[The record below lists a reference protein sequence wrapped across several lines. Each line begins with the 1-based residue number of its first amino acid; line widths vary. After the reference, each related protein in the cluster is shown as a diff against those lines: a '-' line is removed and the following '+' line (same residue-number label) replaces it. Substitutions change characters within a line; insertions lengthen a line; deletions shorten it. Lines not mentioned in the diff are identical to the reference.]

1 MPAFLGPA
9 GRGRSGGCSAAGGP
23 RWRDSGC
30 TVLRAWASSER
41 WQGRGGCE
49 GAAAHGGRPRAASR
63 PARARP
69 AGHLAP
75 APRSLRAPP
84 GSRRRA
90 LRAGRA
96 GRGGPG
102 GKMAAKGSHS
112 HVKLEGEIERCR
124 AEGHWEQLRHLA
136 QQLLPPARPPRKAAA
151 AGGAQDAEDYG
162 SMLLAEALLE
172 ECLKENFAKLKDCIP
187 LTEKTEPKL
196 SEAKQY
202 LTNILS
208 RGKLRP
214 KYMTEAM
221 LILGKLHYVEGSYR
235 DAISMYARAGIDDLS
250 TKDEPL
256 YMLRLV
262 TEAFV
267 IKGLSLE
274 RSTNSI
280 ASRARLCEREEEV
293 MACFETACVIA
304 QVYLQELEKTLNNTH
319 SRTIK
324 GSNVTYSEFELSYF
338 LEAALQSAYVTHLKK
353 GNIVK
358 GMRSLREI
366 LRTVETKATQTF
378 KMTAAKQLAQVLL
391 HSLSEDCYWSPLSD
405 PLPEFMNKEDQ
416 SYISNLLCR
425 RPELYTEENA
435 YCPQDNVEEALL
447 LLLISE
453 SMANRDAVISRAPDQ
468 QDDRAVSLRDASAVY
483 DLLSITLGRRG
494 QYVLLAECL
503 ERAMK
508 FAFDEFHLW
517 YQLALSMVA
526 CGKLEEGEYFAKM
539 VIDLGEDA
547 GESLAKGYLALG
559 LTYSLQATDAT
570 LKGTQDELNKKAL
583 QTLERARDLAPEDHQ
598 IILYLSLQ
606 LALVRQIS
614 DAIEHLQEALQLC
627 KDDMNSLHL
636 LALLFSAQKHYQHAL
651 DVINMAVVE
660 YPESFSLLFT
670 KVKLEWIHK
679 GPEEAL
685 VTCRHMLQMWQMVF
699 NALQHSGSEK
709 GSSVT
714 ETPVIKK
721 HNGLHLTLPDAHDA
735 DSGSQ
740 RASSLAASRLEQAMS
755 EITMQSSAMKQGPM
769 HLWTALE
776 QIWLQA
782 AELFMEQHHL
792 KEASFCIQEAA
803 SLFPTSHAVLYMRG
817 RLAEMKGNLEEAR
830 QLYDEALTVNP
841 AGVEIMHSLGL
852 VLSRLGRKD
861 LAQKVLRDAVRIQTT
876 SHRAWNSLGEV
887 LQAQGKNEAAI
898 ECFLTALDLES
909 SSPVMP
915 FTVIPREL

>member
-1 MPAFLGPA
+1 
-9 GRGRSGGCSAAGGP
+9 
-23 RWRDSGC
+23 
-30 TVLRAWASSER
+30 
-41 WQGRGGCE
+41 
-49 GAAAHGGRPRAASR
+49 
-63 PARARP
+63 
-69 AGHLAP
+69 
-75 APRSLRAPP
+75 
-84 GSRRRA
+84 
-90 LRAGRA
+90 
-96 GRGGPG
+96 
-102 GKMAAKGSHS
+102 MAAKGSHS

-124 AEGHWEQLRHLA
+124 AEGQWGPLRYLA
-136 QQLLPPARPPRKAAA
+136 QQLRPPARPPRKDAV
-151 AGGAQDAEDYG
+151 GGAQDAEDYG

-172 ECLKENFAKLKDCIP
+172 ECLKENFAKLKDSIP
-187 LTEKTEPKL
+187 LTEKNEPKL

-202 LTNILS
+202 LTNILN

-274 RSTNSI
+274 RSTNSV

-293 MACFETACVIA
+293 ISCFETACVIA

-319 SRTIK
+319 SRSVK

-366 LRTVETKATQTF
+366 LRTAETKATQTF

-416 SYISNLLCR
+416 SYVSNLLCR

-494 QYVLLAECL
+494 QYVMLSECL

-526 CGKLEEGEYFAKM
+526 CGKLEEGEHFAKM

-670 KVKLEWIHK
+670 KVKLEWVHK

-685 VTCRHMLQMWQMVF
+685 VTCRHMLQVWQMVY
-699 NALQHSGSEK
+699 NVLQHSGSEK

-721 HNGLHLTLPDAHDA
+721 HNGLHLTLPDAHDT

-769 HLWTALE
+769 QLWIALE
-776 QIWLQA
+776 QIWLRA
-782 AELFMEQHHL
+782 AELFMEQQHL
-792 KEASFCIQEAA
+792 KEAGFCIQEAA

-852 VLSRLGRKD
+852 VLSRLGRRD
-861 LAQKVLRDAVRIQTT
+861 LAQKVLRDAIRIQTT

-909 SSPVMP
+909 SSPVIP

>member
-1 MPAFLGPA
+1 
-9 GRGRSGGCSAAGGP
+9 
-23 RWRDSGC
+23 
-30 TVLRAWASSER
+30 
-41 WQGRGGCE
+41 
-49 GAAAHGGRPRAASR
+49 
-63 PARARP
+63 
-69 AGHLAP
+69 
-75 APRSLRAPP
+75 
-84 GSRRRA
+84 
-90 LRAGRA
+90 
-96 GRGGPG
+96 
-102 GKMAAKGSHS
+102 MAVKGSHS

-124 AEGHWEQLRHLA
+124 AEGHWGQLRHLA
-136 QQLLPPARPPRKAAA
+136 QQLLPLARPPRKAAA
-151 AGGAQDAEDYG
+151 GGAQDADDYRN
-162 SMLLAEALLE
+162 MLLAEALLE
-172 ECLKENFAKLKDCIP
+172 ECLKENFAKLKDSIP
-187 LTEKTEPKL
+187 LTEKNEPKL
-196 SEAKQY
+196 SEAKQR
-202 LTNILS
+202 LTTILS

-319 SRTIK
+319 SRSIK
-324 GSNVTYSEFELSYF
+324 GSNMTYSEFELSYF

-494 QYVLLAECL
+494 QYVMLSECL

-517 YQLALSMVA
+517 YQLALSMVS
-526 CGKLEEGEYFAKM
+526 CGKSAYAVSVLKECAKLRPTDPTVPLLAAKVCIGSLHWLEEGEIFAKM

-583 QTLERARDLAPEDHQ
+583 QTLE
-598 IILYLSLQ
+598 
-606 LALVRQIS
+606 
-614 DAIEHLQEALQLC
+614 
-627 KDDMNSLHL
+627 
-636 LALLFSAQKHYQHAL
+636 
-651 DVINMAVVE
+651 
-660 YPESFSLLFT
+660 SLLFT

-685 VTCRHMLQMWQMVF
+685 VTCRHMLQMWQMVY
-699 NALQHSGSEK
+699 NVLQHSGSEK

-721 HNGLHLTLPDAHDA
+721 HNGLHLTLPDAHDT

-769 HLWTALE
+769 QLWTALE

-782 AELFMEQHHL
+782 AELFMEQQHL
-792 KEASFCIQEAA
+792 KEAGFCIQEAA

-852 VLSRLGRKD
+852 VLSKLGRRD
-861 LAQKVLRDAVRIQTT
+861 LAQKVLRDAIRIQTT
-876 SHRAWNSLGEV
+876 SHRAWKSLGEV

-909 SSPVMP
+909 SSPVIP

>member
-1 MPAFLGPA
+1 
-9 GRGRSGGCSAAGGP
+9 
-23 RWRDSGC
+23 
-30 TVLRAWASSER
+30 
-41 WQGRGGCE
+41 
-49 GAAAHGGRPRAASR
+49 
-63 PARARP
+63 
-69 AGHLAP
+69 
-75 APRSLRAPP
+75 
-84 GSRRRA
+84 
-90 LRAGRA
+90 
-96 GRGGPG
+96 
-102 GKMAAKGSHS
+102 MAAKGSHS
-112 HVKLEGEIERCR
+112 HVKLEAEIERCR
-124 AEGHWEQLRHLA
+124 AEGQWGRLRHLA
-136 QQLLPPARPPRKAAA
+136 QQLLPPRPPRKAKAA
-151 AGGAQDAEDYG
+151 RGAQDAEDHG

-172 ECLKENFAKLKDCIP
+172 ECLKENFAKLKDSIP
-187 LTEKTEPKL
+187 LSEKSEPKL

-221 LILGKLHYVEGSYR
+221 LILGKLHYAEGCYR
-235 DAISMYARAGIDDLS
+235 DAISMYAKAGLDDLS
-250 TKDEPL
+250 TTDEPL
-256 YMLRLV
+256 YMLRLI

-274 RSTNSI
+274 HSTNSV

-293 MACFETACVIA
+293 VACFDRACVIA

-319 SRTIK
+319 SRSIK
-324 GSNVTYSEFELSYF
+324 GSNVTYSEFELSFF
-338 LEAALQSAYVTHLKK
+338 LEAALQSAYVTQLKK

-358 GMRSLREI
+358 GMKSLREI

-378 KMTAAKQLAQVLL
+378 KMVREGEMGGWGILL
-391 HSLSEDCYWSPLSD
+391 HSVSEDSYWSPLSE
-405 PLPEFMNKEDQ
+405 PLPEFVDKEYQ
-416 SYISNLLCR
+416 SCYDMYNMFSMTAILECCILVM
-425 RPELYTEENA
+425 
-435 YCPQDNVEEALL
+435 CPIFLL
-447 LLLISE
+447 LWDWGVFFLLVPVS
-453 SMANRDAVISRAPDQ
+453 ANRDAVISRAPEQ

-494 QYVLLAECL
+494 QYVMLSECL

-526 CGKLEEGEYFAKM
+526 CGKSAYAVSVLKECAKLRPTDPTVPLLAAKVCIGSLHWLEEGEHFAKM

-598 IILYLSLQ
+598 IVLYLSLQ

-614 DAIEHLQEALQLC
+614 DAIDHLQEALQLC

-685 VTCRHMLQMWQMVF
+685 VTCRHMLQMWQMVY
-699 NALQHSGSEK
+699 NVLQHSGSEK

-721 HNGLHLTLPDAHDA
+721 HNGLHLSLPDAHDA
-735 DSGSQ
+735 DSGSL

-755 EITMQSSAMKQGPM
+755 EVTVQSNTMKQGPVK
-769 HLWTALE
+769 LWTTLE

-782 AELFMEQHHL
+782 AELFLEQQHL
-792 KEASFCIQEAA
+792 KEAGFCTQEAA

-817 RLAEMKGNLEEAR
+817 RLAEMKGNLEEAK

-852 VLSRLGRKD
+852 VLSRLGRRE
-861 LAQKVLRDAVRIQTT
+861 LAQKVLRDAIRTQTT
-876 SHRAWNSLGEV
+876 SHIAWNSLGEV

-909 SSPVMP
+909 SSPVIP

>member
-1 MPAFLGPA
+1 
-9 GRGRSGGCSAAGGP
+9 
-23 RWRDSGC
+23 
-30 TVLRAWASSER
+30 
-41 WQGRGGCE
+41 
-49 GAAAHGGRPRAASR
+49 
-63 PARARP
+63 
-69 AGHLAP
+69 
-75 APRSLRAPP
+75 
-84 GSRRRA
+84 
-90 LRAGRA
+90 
-96 GRGGPG
+96 
-102 GKMAAKGSHS
+102 MAAKGSHS

-124 AEGHWEQLRHLA
+124 AEGHWGQLRHLA
-136 QQLLPPARPPRKAAA
+136 QQLLSLARPPRKVAAA
-151 AGGAQDAEDYG
+151 ARGAQDAEDYG

-172 ECLKENFAKLKDCIP
+172 ECLKEKFAKLKDSIP
-187 LTEKTEPKL
+187 LTEKNEPKL

-214 KYMTEAM
+214 KYMTETM

-235 DAISMYARAGIDDLS
+235 DAISMYAKAGIDDLS

-304 QVYLQELEKTLNNTH
+304 QVYLQDLEKTLNNTH
-319 SRTIK
+319 SRSIK

-358 GMRSLREI
+358 GMRSLREV
-366 LRTVETKATQTF
+366 LRTVETKSTQTF

-405 PLPEFMNKEDQ
+405 LLPEFMNKEDQ
-416 SYISNLLCR
+416 SYVSNLCR

-468 QDDRAVSLRDASAVY
+468 QDDRAISLRDASAVY

-494 QYVLLAECL
+494 QYVMLSECL

-526 CGKLEEGEYFAKM
+526 CGKSAYAVSVLKECAKLRPTDPTVPLLAAKVCIGSLHWLEEGEYFAKM

-559 LTYSLQATDAT
+559 LTYSLQATDGLVKNPLETGEGEMNLTKAKEERPAT

-627 KDDMNSLHL
+627 KDDLNSLHL

-685 VTCRHMLQMWQMVF
+685 VTCRHMLQMWQMVY
-699 NALQHSGSEK
+699 NVLQHSGSEK

-769 HLWTALE
+769 QLWTALE

-782 AELFMEQHHL
+782 AELFMEQQHL

-817 RLAEMKGNLEEAR
+817 KLAEMKGNLEEAR

-852 VLSRLGRKD
+852 VLSRLERRD
-861 LAQKVLRDAVRIQTT
+861 LAQKVLRDAIRIQTT

-909 SSPVMP
+909 SSPVIP

>member
-1 MPAFLGPA
+1 
-9 GRGRSGGCSAAGGP
+9 
-23 RWRDSGC
+23 
-30 TVLRAWASSER
+30 
-41 WQGRGGCE
+41 
-49 GAAAHGGRPRAASR
+49 
-63 PARARP
+63 
-69 AGHLAP
+69 
-75 APRSLRAPP
+75 
-84 GSRRRA
+84 
-90 LRAGRA
+90 
-96 GRGGPG
+96 
-102 GKMAAKGSHS
+102 MAAKGPLS

-124 AEGHWEQLRHLA
+124 AEGHWGQLRLLVQ
-136 QQLLPPARPPRKAAA
+136 QQLLPPARTRRKVA
-151 AGGAQDAEDYG
+151 AGGTEETEDYG

-172 ECLKENFAKLKDCIP
+172 ECLKENFAKLKDSVP
-187 LTEKTEPKL
+187 LTEKNEPKL
-196 SEAKQY
+196 SEAKQH
-202 LTNILS
+202 LTNVLI

-214 KYMTEAM
+214 KYMTETM

-235 DAISMYARAGIDDLS
+235 DAISMYAKAGIDDLS

-262 TEAFV
+262 AEAFV

-293 MACFETACVIA
+293 MTCFETACVIA

-319 SRTIK
+319 SRNMK
-324 GSNVTYSEFELSYF
+324 GSNTTYSEFELSYF

-358 GMRSLREI
+358 GMRSLREV

-378 KMTAAKQLAQVLL
+378 K
-391 HSLSEDCYWSPLSD
+391 
-405 PLPEFMNKEDQ
+405 
-416 SYISNLLCR
+416 
-425 RPELYTEENA
+425 
-435 YCPQDNVEEALL
+435 
-447 LLLISE
+447 
-453 SMANRDAVISRAPDQ
+453 MANRDAVISRAPDQ
-468 QDDRAVSLRDASAVY
+468 QDDRAVSLRDASEVY

-494 QYVLLAECL
+494 QYVMLSECL

-526 CGKLEEGEYFAKM
+526 CGKSAYAVSVLKECAKLRPTDPTVPLLAAKVCIGSLHWLEEGECFAKM

-570 LKGTQDELNKKAL
+570 LKSTQDEYNKKAL
-583 QTLERARDLAPEDHQ
+583 QTLERARELDREDHQ

-606 LALVRQIS
+606 LALVRQIP

-651 DVINMAVVE
+651 EVINMAVVE

-685 VTCRHMLQMWQMVF
+685 VTCRRMLQMWQMAYNV
-699 NALQHSGSEK
+699 LQHSGSEK

-721 HNGLHLTLPDAHDA
+721 HNGLHLTLPDAHDN

-740 RASSLAASRLEQAMS
+740 RASSLAASRMEQAIS
-755 EITMQSSAMKQGPM
+755 EITMRSSMMKQGPM
-769 HLWTALE
+769 QLWTTLE

-782 AELFMEQHHL
+782 AELFMEQQHL
-792 KEASFCIQEAA
+792 KEAGFCIQEAA

-817 RLAEMKGNLEEAR
+817 RLAEMKGNLEVAR

-841 AGVEIMHSLGL
+841 DGVEIMHSLGL
-852 VLSRLGRKD
+852 VLNRLERRE
-861 LAQKVLRDAVRIQTT
+861 LAQKVLRDAIRIQNT

-887 LQAQGKNEAAI
+887 LQAQGKNEAAV

-909 SSPVMP
+909 SSPVIP

>member
-1 MPAFLGPA
+1 
-9 GRGRSGGCSAAGGP
+9 
-23 RWRDSGC
+23 
-30 TVLRAWASSER
+30 
-41 WQGRGGCE
+41 
-49 GAAAHGGRPRAASR
+49 
-63 PARARP
+63 
-69 AGHLAP
+69 
-75 APRSLRAPP
+75 
-84 GSRRRA
+84 
-90 LRAGRA
+90 
-96 GRGGPG
+96 
-102 GKMAAKGSHS
+102 MAAKGSHS
-112 HVKLEGEIERCR
+112 HVKLEAEIERCR
-124 AEGHWEQLRHLA
+124 AEGHWGRLRHLA
-136 QQLLPPARPPRKAAA
+136 QQLLPPRPPRKAKAA
-151 AGGAQDAEDYG
+151 RGAQDAEDHG
-162 SMLLAEALLE
+162 SLLLAEALLE
-172 ECLKENFAKLKDCIP
+172 ECLKENFAKLKDSIP
-187 LTEKTEPKL
+187 LSEKSEPKL

-221 LILGKLHYVEGSYR
+221 LILGKLHYVEGCYR
-235 DAISMYARAGIDDLS
+235 DAISMYAKAGIDDLS

-256 YMLRLV
+256 YVLRLI

-293 MACFETACVIA
+293 MACFERACVIA

-319 SRTIK
+319 SRSIK
-324 GSNVTYSEFELSYF
+324 GSNVAYSEFELSYF
-338 LEAALQSAYVTHLKK
+338 LEAALQSAYVTQLKK

-378 KMTAAKQLAQVLL
+378 KMVREWEMRGWGMLL

-405 PLPEFMNKEDQ
+405 PLPEFMNKEYQ
-416 SYISNLLCR
+416 SYVSNLLCR
-425 RPELYTEENA
+425 RPELYSEENS
-435 YCPQDNVEEALL
+435 VLL
-447 LLLISE
+447 SWFLMPLLCVCQ
-453 SMANRDAVISRAPDQ
+453 ANRDAVISRAPEQ
-468 QDDRAVSLRDASAVY
+468 QDDRAVSLQDASAVY

-494 QYVLLAECL
+494 QYVMLSECL

-526 CGKLEEGEYFAKM
+526 CGKSAYAVSVLKECAKLRPTDPTVPLLAAKVCIGSLHWLEEGEHFAKM

-570 LKGTQDELNKKAL
+570 LKSTQDELNKKAL

-614 DAIEHLQEALQLC
+614 DAIDHLQEALQLC

-685 VTCRHMLQMWQMVF
+685 VTCRHMLQMWQMVYSV
-699 NALQHSGSEK
+699 LQHSGSEK

-721 HNGLHLTLPDAHDA
+721 HNGLHLALPDAHDT

-755 EITMQSSAMKQGPM
+755 EITMQSSTMKQGPVK
-769 HLWTALE
+769 LWTTLE

-782 AELFMEQHHL
+782 AELFLEQQHL
-792 KEASFCIQEAA
+792 KEAGFCTQEAA

-817 RLAEMKGNLEEAR
+817 RLAEMKGNLEEAK

-852 VLSRLGRKD
+852 VLSRLGRRE
-861 LAQKVLRDAVRIQTT
+861 LAQKVLRDAIQIQTT
-876 SHRAWNSLGEV
+876 SHIAWNSLGEV

-909 SSPVMP
+909 SSPVIP

>member
-1 MPAFLGPA
+1 
-9 GRGRSGGCSAAGGP
+9 
-23 RWRDSGC
+23 
-30 TVLRAWASSER
+30 
-41 WQGRGGCE
+41 
-49 GAAAHGGRPRAASR
+49 
-63 PARARP
+63 
-69 AGHLAP
+69 
-75 APRSLRAPP
+75 
-84 GSRRRA
+84 
-90 LRAGRA
+90 
-96 GRGGPG
+96 
-102 GKMAAKGSHS
+102 MAAKGSHG

-124 AEGHWEQLRHLA
+124 AEGRWGRLHRLVR
-136 QQLLPPARPPRKAAA
+136 QLLPAAGAPRKAA
-151 AGGAQDAEDYG
+151 GAQHAEDYG

-172 ECLKENFAKLKDCIP
+172 ECLKENFAKLKDSIP
-187 LTEKTEPKL
+187 LAEKNEPRL
-196 SEAKQY
+196 NEAKKY
-202 LTNILS
+202 LTNILN
-208 RGKLRP
+208 RGKLPP

-221 LILGKLHYVEGSYR
+221 LILGKVHYVEGSYR

-250 TKDEPL
+250 IANAPL

-262 TEAFV
+262 AEAFV

-274 RSTNSI
+274 RSTNSV
-280 ASRARLCEREEEV
+280 ASRTRLCEREEEV

-319 SRTIK
+319 SRNLK
-324 GSNVTYSEFELSYF
+324 GSNETYSEFELSYF
-338 LEAALQSAYVTHLKK
+338 LEAALQSAYVARLKK

-416 SYISNLLCR
+416 SYASNLLHR
-425 RPELYTEENA
+425 RPQLYRGENL

-468 QDDRAVSLRDASAVY
+468 QDDRAVSLQDASAVY

-494 QYVLLAECL
+494 QYVMLSECL

-526 CGKLEEGEYFAKM
+526 CGKSAYAVSVLKECAKLRPTDPTVPLLAAKVCIGPLHWLEEGESFAKM

-547 GESLAKGYLALG
+547 GEFLAKGYLALG

-598 IILYLSLQ
+598 IILYVSLQ

-614 DAIEHLQEALQLC
+614 DAIEHLQEALRLC

-651 DVINMAVVE
+651 DVINMAVAE

-670 KVKLEWIHK
+670 KIKLEWVHK

-685 VTCRHMLQMWQMVF
+685 VTCRHMLQMWQMVY
-699 NALQHSGSEK
+699 NVSQHSGSEK
-709 GSSVT
+709 ESSVT
-714 ETPVIKK
+714 EVPMIKK
-721 HNGLHLTLPDAHDA
+721 HNGMHLTIPDAHDT

-755 EITMQSSAMKQGPM
+755 EITMQSTALKQGPM
-769 HLWTALE
+769 QLWTTLE

-782 AELFMEQHHL
+782 AELFMEQQHL
-792 KEASFCIQEAA
+792 KEAGYCIQEAA

-817 RLAEMKGNLEEAR
+817 RLAELKGNLEEAK

-841 AGVEIMHSLGL
+841 AGVEIMHSLGP
-852 VLSRLGRKD
+852 VLSRLGRQD
-861 LAQKVLRDAVRIQTT
+861 LAQKVLRDAVRTQNT

-887 LQAQGKNEAAI
+887 LQAQGKNEAAV

-909 SSPVMP
+909 SSPVIP

>member
-1 MPAFLGPA
+1 
-9 GRGRSGGCSAAGGP
+9 
-23 RWRDSGC
+23 
-30 TVLRAWASSER
+30 
-41 WQGRGGCE
+41 
-49 GAAAHGGRPRAASR
+49 
-63 PARARP
+63 
-69 AGHLAP
+69 
-75 APRSLRAPP
+75 
-84 GSRRRA
+84 
-90 LRAGRA
+90 
-96 GRGGPG
+96 
-102 GKMAAKGSHS
+102 MAAKASHS
-112 HVKLEGEIERCR
+112 HVKLEAEIERCR
-124 AEGHWEQLRHLA
+124 AEGQWGRLRHLA
-136 QQLLPPARPPRKAAA
+136 QQLLPPRPPRKAKAA
-151 AGGAQDAEDYG
+151 RGAQDAEDHG
-162 SMLLAEALLE
+162 SLLLAEALLE
-172 ECLKENFAKLKDCIP
+172 ECLKENFAKLKDSIP
-187 LTEKTEPKL
+187 LSEKSEPKL

-221 LILGKLHYVEGSYR
+221 LILGKLHYVEGCYR
-235 DAISMYARAGIDDLS
+235 DAISMYAKAGIDDLS
-250 TKDEPL
+250 TKEEPL
-256 YMLRLV
+256 YMLRLI

-293 MACFETACVIA
+293 MACFERACVIA

-319 SRTIK
+319 ARSIK
-324 GSNVTYSEFELSYF
+324 SSNVTYSELELSYF
-338 LEAALQSAYVTHLKK
+338 LEAALQSAYVTQLKK

-378 KMTAAKQLAQVLL
+378 KMLAQVLL

-405 PLPEFMNKEDQ
+405 PLPEFMNKEYQ
-416 SYISNLLCR
+416 SYVSNLLCR
-425 RPELYTEENA
+425 RPELYSEEKSQF
-435 YCPQDNVEEALL
+435 CCSLL
-447 LLLISE
+447 VSDGSLVCAQ
-453 SMANRDAVISRAPDQ
+453 ANRDAVISRAPEQ

-494 QYVLLAECL
+494 QYVMLSECL

-526 CGKLEEGEYFAKM
+526 CGKSAYAVSVLKECAKLRPTDPTVPLLAAKVCIGSLHWLEEGEHFAKM
-539 VIDLGEDA
+539 VIDLGEEA

-570 LKGTQDELNKKAL
+570 LKSTQDELNKKAL
-583 QTLERARDLAPEDHQ
+583 QSLERARDLAPEDHQ

-614 DAIEHLQEALQLC
+614 DAIDHLQEALQLC

-685 VTCRHMLQMWQMVF
+685 VTCRHMLQMWQMVYSV
-699 NALQHSGSEK
+699 LQHSGSEK

-721 HNGLHLTLPDAHDA
+721 HNGLHLTLPDAHDT

-755 EITMQSSAMKQGPM
+755 EVTMQSSTMKQGPVK
-769 HLWTALE
+769 LWTTLE

-782 AELFMEQHHL
+782 AELFLEQQHL
-792 KEASFCIQEAA
+792 KEAGFCTQEAA

-817 RLAEMKGNLEEAR
+817 RLAEMKGNLEEAK

-852 VLSRLGRKD
+852 VLSRLGRRE
-861 LAQKVLRDAVRIQTT
+861 LAQKVLRDAIRIQTT
-876 SHRAWNSLGEV
+876 SHTAWNSLGEV

-909 SSPVMP
+909 SSPVIP

>member
-1 MPAFLGPA
+1 
-9 GRGRSGGCSAAGGP
+9 
-23 RWRDSGC
+23 
-30 TVLRAWASSER
+30 
-41 WQGRGGCE
+41 
-49 GAAAHGGRPRAASR
+49 
-63 PARARP
+63 
-69 AGHLAP
+69 
-75 APRSLRAPP
+75 
-84 GSRRRA
+84 
-90 LRAGRA
+90 
-96 GRGGPG
+96 
-102 GKMAAKGSHS
+102 MAAKGSHS
-112 HVKLEGEIERCR
+112 HVKLEAEIERCR
-124 AEGHWEQLRHLA
+124 AEGHWGRLRHLA
-136 QQLLPPARPPRKAAA
+136 QQLLPPRPPRKAKAA
-151 AGGAQDAEDYG
+151 RDTQDAEDHG
-162 SMLLAEALLE
+162 SLLLAEALLE
-172 ECLKENFAKLKDCIP
+172 ECLKENFTKLKDSIP
-187 LTEKTEPKL
+187 LSEKNEPKL

-221 LILGKLHYVEGSYR
+221 LILGKLHYVEGCYR
-235 DAISMYARAGIDDLS
+235 DAISMYAKAGIEDLS
-250 TKDEPL
+250 SKDEPL
-256 YMLRLV
+256 YVLRLM

-274 RSTNSI
+274 RSTNSV

-293 MACFETACVIA
+293 MACFERACVIA
-304 QVYLQELEKTLNNTH
+304 RVYLQELEKTLNNTH
-319 SRTIK
+319 SRSIK

-338 LEAALQSAYVTHLKK
+338 LEAALQSAYVTQLKK

-358 GMRSLREI
+358 GLRSLREI

-405 PLPEFMNKEDQ
+405 PLPEFMNKEYQ
-416 SYISNLLCR
+416 FYVSNLLCR
-425 RPELYTEENA
+425 RPELYSEENV

-453 SMANRDAVISRAPDQ
+453 SMANRDAVISRAPEQ

-494 QYVLLAECL
+494 QYVMLSECL

-526 CGKLEEGEYFAKM
+526 CGKSAYAVSVLKECAKLRPTDPTVPLLAAKVCIGSLHWLEEGEHFAKM

-570 LKGTQDELNKKAL
+570 LKSTQDELNKKAL
-583 QTLERARDLAPEDHQ
+583 QTLERARGLAPEDHQ

-614 DAIEHLQEALQLC
+614 DAMDHLQEALQLC

-685 VTCRHMLQMWQMVF
+685 VTCRHMLQMWQMVY
-699 NALQHSGSEK
+699 NVLQHSGSEK

-721 HNGLHLTLPDAHDA
+721 HNGLHLTLPDAHDT

-755 EITMQSSAMKQGPM
+755 EITMQSSTMKQGPVK
-769 HLWTALE
+769 LWTTLE

-782 AELFMEQHHL
+782 AELFLEQQHL
-792 KEASFCIQEAA
+792 KEAGFCTQEAA

-817 RLAEMKGNLEEAR
+817 RLAEMKGNLEEAK

-852 VLSRLGRKD
+852 VLNRLGRRE
-861 LAQKVLRDAVRIQTT
+861 LAQKVLRDAIGIQTT
-876 SHRAWNSLGEV
+876 SHIAWNSLGEV

-909 SSPVMP
+909 SSPVIP
-915 FTVIPREL
+915 FTIIPREL

>member
-1 MPAFLGPA
+1 
-9 GRGRSGGCSAAGGP
+9 
-23 RWRDSGC
+23 
-30 TVLRAWASSER
+30 
-41 WQGRGGCE
+41 
-49 GAAAHGGRPRAASR
+49 
-63 PARARP
+63 
-69 AGHLAP
+69 
-75 APRSLRAPP
+75 
-84 GSRRRA
+84 
-90 LRAGRA
+90 
-96 GRGGPG
+96 
-102 GKMAAKGSHS
+102 MAALW
-112 HVKLEGEIERCR
+112 HVKLSGELERCR
-124 AEGHWEQLRHLA
+124 AERHWAQLR
-136 QQLLPPARPPRKAAA
+136 QLLRHQLPPHGRAPRKAAA
-151 AGGAQDAEDYG
+151 GAEEAEDYG
-162 SMLLAEALLE
+162 NMLLAEVLLE
-172 ECLKENFAKLKDCIP
+172 ECLQENFAKLKDSIP
-187 LTEKTEPKL
+187 LTEKNEPKL
-196 SEAKQY
+196 GE
-202 LTNILS
+202 
-208 RGKLRP
+208 P
-214 KYMTEAM
+214 KYMVEAM
-221 LILGKLHYVEGSYR
+221 LILGKLHYAEGSYR
-235 DAISMYARAGIDDLS
+235 DAISMYAKAGIDDIS

-293 MACFETACVIA
+293 MACFETACVVA
-304 QVYLQELEKTLNNTH
+304 QVYLQELEKTLNSTH
-319 SRTIK
+319 SRSIK
-324 GSNVTYSEFELSYF
+324 GSNMTYSEFELSYF

-353 GNIVK
+353 GTDESFFLHIF
-358 GMRSLREI
+358 S
-366 LRTVETKATQTF
+366 
-378 KMTAAKQLAQVLL
+378 KQLAQVLL

-405 PLPEFMNKEDQ
+405 PLPELMNKEDQ
-416 SYISNLLCR
+416 SYVSNLLCR
-425 RPELYTEENA
+425 KPELYTEENV
-435 YCPQDNVEEALL
+435 YCPRDNVEEALL

-494 QYVLLAECL
+494 QYVMLSECL

-526 CGKLEEGEYFAKM
+526 CGKSAYAVSVLKECAKLRPADPTVPLLAAKVCIGSLHWLEEGENFAKM

-559 LTYSLQATDAT
+559 LSYSLQATDAT
-570 LKGTQDELNKKAL
+570 LKSTQDEFNKKAL
-583 QTLERARDLAPEDHQ
+583 QTLERARELGPEDHQ

-651 DVINMAVVE
+651 DVINMAIVE

-670 KVKLEWIHK
+670 KVKLEWMHK

-685 VTCRHMLQMWQMVF
+685 VTCRHMLQLWQMVYSV
-699 NALQHSGSEK
+699 LQHSGSEK

-721 HNGLHLTLPDAHDA
+721 HNGLHLTLPDAHDT

-755 EITMQSSAMKQGPM
+755 EITMQSSTMKQGPM
-769 HLWTALE
+769 QLWTALE

-792 KEASFCIQEAA
+792 KEAGFCIQEAA
-803 SLFPTSHAVLYMRG
+803 TLFPTSHAVLYMRG
-817 RLAEMKGNLEEAR
+817 RLAEMKGNLEEAK

-841 AGVEIMHSLGL
+841 AGVEIMHSLVSLQGL
-852 VLSRLGRKD
+852 SSIIVFMLLINCNKRGEGSCLLWMPLS
-861 LAQKVLRDAVRIQTT
+861 
-876 SHRAWNSLGEV
+876 S
-887 LQAQGKNEAAI
+887 
-898 ECFLTALDLES
+898 
-909 SSPVMP
+909 
-915 FTVIPREL
+915 

>member
-1 MPAFLGPA
+1 
-9 GRGRSGGCSAAGGP
+9 
-23 RWRDSGC
+23 
-30 TVLRAWASSER
+30 
-41 WQGRGGCE
+41 
-49 GAAAHGGRPRAASR
+49 
-63 PARARP
+63 
-69 AGHLAP
+69 
-75 APRSLRAPP
+75 
-84 GSRRRA
+84 
-90 LRAGRA
+90 
-96 GRGGPG
+96 
-102 GKMAAKGSHS
+102 MAAKGLHS
-112 HVKLEGEIERCR
+112 HMKLEGEIERCR
-124 AEGHWEQLRHLA
+124 AEGHWEQLQHLA
-136 QQLLPPARPPRKAAA
+136 QQLLQPARPRRKGAA
-151 AGGAQDAEDYG
+151 GAQDTEDYR

-172 ECLKENFAKLKDCIP
+172 ECLKENFAKLKDSIP
-187 LTEKTEPKL
+187 LTEKNEPKL
-196 SEAKQY
+196 SDAKQY

-208 RGKLRP
+208 RGELRP
-214 KYMTEAM
+214 KYMIEAM

-235 DAISMYARAGIDDLS
+235 DAISMYAKAGIDDLS
-250 TKDEPL
+250 TKGEPL
-256 YMLRLV
+256 YMLRMV
-262 TEAFV
+262 AEAFA

-274 RSTNSI
+274 HSANSA
-280 ASRARLCEREEEV
+280 ASRARLCEREEEF
-293 MACFETACVIA
+293 MACFETACVIT

-319 SRTIK
+319 SRSIK
-324 GSNVTYSEFELSYF
+324 SSNVTYSEFELSYF

-416 SYISNLLCR
+416 SYVSNVLCR
-425 RPELYTEENA
+425 RPELYTEENSFA
-435 YCPQDNVEEALL
+435 VLGSDASFVSAQ
-447 LLLISE
+447 
-453 SMANRDAVISRAPDQ
+453 ANRDAVISRAPDQ

-494 QYVLLAECL
+494 QYVMLSECL

-526 CGKLEEGEYFAKM
+526 CGKSAYAVSVLRECAKLRPTDPTVPLLAAKVCIGSLHWLQEGEYFAKT
-539 VIDLGEDA
+539 VIDMGEDA

-570 LKGTQDELNKKAL
+570 LKDTQDELNKKAL
-583 QTLERARDLAPEDHQ
+583 HTLERARDLAPEDHQ
-598 IILYLSLQ
+598 IVLYLSLQ

-636 LALLFSAQKHYQHAL
+636 LALLFSAQKNYQHAL
-651 DVINMAVVE
+651 EVINMAVAE

-670 KVKLEWIHK
+670 KIKLEWIHK

-685 VTCRHMLQMWQMVF
+685 VTCRHMLQMWQMVY
-699 NALQHSGSEK
+699 NVLQHSGSEK
-709 GSSVT
+709 ESSVT

-721 HNGLHLTLPDAHDA
+721 HNGLHLTLPDVHDTEC
-735 DSGSQ
+735 GSQ
-740 RASSLAASRLEQAMS
+740 RASSLAASRLEKAMS
-755 EITMQSSAMKQGPM
+755 EITMQSSAMKQGPVQ
-769 HLWTALE
+769 LWTVLQ

-782 AELFMEQHHL
+782 AELFMEQQHL
-792 KEASFCIQEAA
+792 KEAGFCIQEAA

-852 VLSRLGRKD
+852 VLNRLGRRD
-861 LAQKVLRDAVRIQTT
+861 LAQKVLRDAIQIQTT
-876 SHRAWNSLGEV
+876 SHRTWNSLGEV
-887 LQAQGKNEAAI
+887 LQAQGKNEAAT

-909 SSPVMP
+909 SSPVIP

>member
-1 MPAFLGPA
+1 
-9 GRGRSGGCSAAGGP
+9 
-23 RWRDSGC
+23 
-30 TVLRAWASSER
+30 
-41 WQGRGGCE
+41 
-49 GAAAHGGRPRAASR
+49 
-63 PARARP
+63 
-69 AGHLAP
+69 
-75 APRSLRAPP
+75 
-84 GSRRRA
+84 
-90 LRAGRA
+90 
-96 GRGGPG
+96 
-102 GKMAAKGSHS
+102 MAAKGSHS

-124 AEGHWEQLRHLA
+124 AERHWGQLRHLA

-151 AGGAQDAEDYG
+151 TAGDPQDAEDYG

-172 ECLKENFAKLKDCIP
+172 ECLKENFAKLKDSIP
-187 LTEKTEPKL
+187 LTEKNEPKL

-293 MACFETACVIA
+293 MACFETACVVA
-304 QVYLQELEKTLNNTH
+304 QVYLQELEKNTH
-319 SRTIK
+319 SRSIK

-358 GMRSLREI
+358 GMKSLREI
-366 LRTVETKATQTF
+366 LRTMETKATQTF

-425 RPELYTEENA
+425 RPERYTEENA

-494 QYVLLAECL
+494 QYVMLSECL

-526 CGKLEEGEYFAKM
+526 CGKSAYAVSVLKECAKLRPTDPTVPLLAAKVCIGSLHWLEEGEYFAKM
-539 VIDLGEDA
+539 VIDLGKDA

-583 QTLERARDLAPEDHQ
+583 QTLERACDLDPEDHQ

-627 KDDMNSLHL
+627 KDDMKSLHL

-685 VTCRHMLQMWQMVF
+685 VTCRHMLQMWQMVY
-699 NALQHSGSEK
+699 NVLQHSGSEN

-714 ETPVIKK
+714 EAPVIKK
-721 HNGLHLTLPDAHDA
+721 HNGLHLTLPDAHDT

-769 HLWTALE
+769 RLWTALE
-776 QIWLQA
+776 RIWLQA
-782 AELFMEQHHL
+782 AELFMEQQHV
-792 KEASFCIQEAA
+792 KEAGFCIQEAA

-852 VLSRLGRKD
+852 VLSRLGRQD
-861 LAQKVLRDAVRIQTT
+861 LAQKVLRDAIRIQTT

-887 LQAQGKNEAAI
+887 LQAQGENEAAV

-909 SSPVMP
+909 SSPVIP

>member
-1 MPAFLGPA
+1 MFLVGWCVF
-9 GRGRSGGCSAAGGP
+9 S
-23 RWRDSGC
+23 
-30 TVLRAWASSER
+30 
-41 WQGRGGCE
+41 
-49 GAAAHGGRPRAASR
+49 
-63 PARARP
+63 
-69 AGHLAP
+69 
-75 APRSLRAPP
+75 
-84 GSRRRA
+84 
-90 LRAGRA
+90 
-96 GRGGPG
+96 
-102 GKMAAKGSHS
+102 
-112 HVKLEGEIERCR
+112 
-124 AEGHWEQLRHLA
+124 
-136 QQLLPPARPPRKAAA
+136 
-151 AGGAQDAEDYG
+151 EDYG

-172 ECLKENFAKLKDCIP
+172 ECLKENFAKLKDSIP
-187 LTEKTEPKL
+187 LIEKNEPKL

-202 LTNILS
+202 LTNILN

-274 RSTNSI
+274 RSTNSV

-293 MACFETACVIA
+293 MSCFETACVIA
-304 QVYLQELEKTLNNTH
+304 QVYLQELEKVRNVLRVLPGVLGGI
-319 SRTIK
+319 SRVLTAKMVGKCQVVID
-324 GSNVTYSEFELSYF
+324 N
-338 LEAALQSAYVTHLKK
+338 KK
-353 GNIVK
+353 NIVK

-416 SYISNLLCR
+416 SYVSNLLCR

-494 QYVLLAECL
+494 QYVMLSECL

-526 CGKLEEGEYFAKM
+526 CGKSAYAVSVLRECAKLRPTDPTVPLLAAKVCIGPLHWLEEGEHFAKM

-670 KVKLEWIHK
+670 KVKLEWVHK

-685 VTCRHMLQMWQMVF
+685 VTCRHMLQVWQMVY
-699 NALQHSGSEK
+699 NVLQHSGSEK

-721 HNGLHLTLPDAHDA
+721 HNGLHLTLPDAHDT

-769 HLWTALE
+769 QLWIALE
-776 QIWLQA
+776 QIWLRA
-782 AELFMEQHHL
+782 AELFMEQQHL
-792 KEASFCIQEAA
+792 KEAGFCIQEAA

-852 VLSRLGRKD
+852 VLSRLGRRD
-861 LAQKVLRDAVRIQTT
+861 LAQKVLRDAIRIQTT

-909 SSPVMP
+909 SSPVIP

>member
-1 MPAFLGPA
+1 L
-9 GRGRSGGCSAAGGP
+9 P
-23 RWRDSGC
+23 RR
-30 TVLRAWASSER
+30 
-41 WQGRGGCE
+41 
-49 GAAAHGGRPRAASR
+49 
-63 PARARP
+63 
-69 AGHLAP
+69 
-75 APRSLRAPP
+75 
-84 GSRRRA
+84 
-90 LRAGRA
+90 
-96 GRGGPG
+96 
-102 GKMAAKGSHS
+102 
-112 HVKLEGEIERCR
+112 
-124 AEGHWEQLRHLA
+124 
-136 QQLLPPARPPRKAAA
+136 
-151 AGGAQDAEDYG
+151 
-162 SMLLAEALLE
+162 
-172 ECLKENFAKLKDCIP
+172 
-187 LTEKTEPKL
+187 
-196 SEAKQY
+196 
-202 LTNILS
+202 
-208 RGKLRP
+208 
-214 KYMTEAM
+214 
-221 LILGKLHYVEGSYR
+221 
-235 DAISMYARAGIDDLS
+235 
-250 TKDEPL
+250 
-256 YMLRLV
+256 
-262 TEAFV
+262 
-267 IKGLSLE
+267 
-274 RSTNSI
+274 
-280 ASRARLCEREEEV
+280 
-293 MACFETACVIA
+293 
-304 QVYLQELEKTLNNTH
+304 
-319 SRTIK
+319 
-324 GSNVTYSEFELSYF
+324 
-338 LEAALQSAYVTHLKK
+338 
-353 GNIVK
+353 NIVK

-366 LRTVETKATQTF
+366 LRTVETKATQPF
-378 KMTAAKQLAQVLL
+378 KMVRGMGDG
-391 HSLSEDCYWSPLSD
+391 EDCYWSPLSD

-416 SYISNLLCR
+416 SYVSNLLCR

-494 QYVLLAECL
+494 QYVMLSECL

-526 CGKLEEGEYFAKM
+526 CGKSAYAVSVLKECAKLRPTDPTIPLLAAKVCIGSLHWLEEGENFAKV

-570 LKGTQDELNKKAL
+570 LKDTQDELNQKAL

-651 DVINMAVVE
+651 NVINMAVVE

-679 GPEEAL
+679 GPQEAL
-685 VTCRHMLQMWQMVF
+685 VTCRHMLQMWQMVYSV
-699 NALQHSGSEK
+699 LQHSGSEK
-709 GSSVT
+709 GSSAT

-721 HNGLHLTLPDAHDA
+721 HNGLHLTLPDAHDT

-740 RASSLAASRLEQAMS
+740 RASSLAASRLEEAMS
-755 EITMQSSAMKQGPM
+755 EITMQSSAMKQGPVQ
-769 HLWTALE
+769 LWTALE

-782 AELFMEQHHL
+782 AELFMEQQHL
-792 KEASFCIQEAA
+792 KEAGFCIQEAA

-841 AGVEIMHSLGL
+841 AGVEIMHSL
-852 VLSRLGRKD
+852 
-861 LAQKVLRDAVRIQTT
+861 
-876 SHRAWNSLGEV
+876 
-887 LQAQGKNEAAI
+887 
-898 ECFLTALDLES
+898 
-909 SSPVMP
+909 
-915 FTVIPREL
+915 

>member
-1 MPAFLGPA
+1 
-9 GRGRSGGCSAAGGP
+9 
-23 RWRDSGC
+23 
-30 TVLRAWASSER
+30 
-41 WQGRGGCE
+41 
-49 GAAAHGGRPRAASR
+49 
-63 PARARP
+63 
-69 AGHLAP
+69 
-75 APRSLRAPP
+75 
-84 GSRRRA
+84 
-90 LRAGRA
+90 
-96 GRGGPG
+96 
-102 GKMAAKGSHS
+102 MAAKGSHS

-124 AEGHWEQLRHLA
+124 AEGQWAPLRHLA

-172 ECLKENFAKLKDCIP
+172 ECLKENFAKLKDSVP
-187 LTEKTEPKL
+187 LTEKNEPKL
-196 SEAKQY
+196 GEAKRY

-235 DAISMYARAGIDDLS
+235 DAISMYAKAGIDDLS

-274 RSTNSI
+274 RSTNSV

-319 SRTIK
+319 SRSIK

-416 SYISNLLCR
+416 SYVSNLLCR

-453 SMANRDAVISRAPDQ
+453 SMPWQRWLLQLGILANAVHQTYQSAY
-468 QDDRAVSLRDASAVY
+468 AVSVLKECAKLRPTDPTVP
-483 DLLSITLGRRG
+483 
-494 QYVLLAECL
+494 LLAAKVCIGSL
-503 ERAMK
+503 
-508 FAFDEFHLW
+508 HW
-517 YQLALSMVA
+517 
-526 CGKLEEGEYFAKM
+526 LEEGEHFAKM

-685 VTCRHMLQMWQMVF
+685 VTCRHMLQIWQMVY
-699 NALQHSGSEK
+699 NVLQHSGSEK

-721 HNGLHLTLPDAHDA
+721 HNGLHLMLPEAHDT

-769 HLWTALE
+769 QLWTALE
-776 QIWLQA
+776 QIWLRA
-782 AELFMEQHHL
+782 AELFMEQQHL
-792 KEASFCIQEAA
+792 KEAGFCIQEAA

-852 VLSRLGRKD
+852 VLSRLGRRD
-861 LAQKVLRDAVRIQTT
+861 LAQKVLRDAIQIQTT

-909 SSPVMP
+909 SSPVIP

>member
-1 MPAFLGPA
+1 
-9 GRGRSGGCSAAGGP
+9 
-23 RWRDSGC
+23 
-30 TVLRAWASSER
+30 
-41 WQGRGGCE
+41 
-49 GAAAHGGRPRAASR
+49 
-63 PARARP
+63 
-69 AGHLAP
+69 
-75 APRSLRAPP
+75 
-84 GSRRRA
+84 
-90 LRAGRA
+90 
-96 GRGGPG
+96 
-102 GKMAAKGSHS
+102 MAAKGSQS

-124 AEGHWEQLRHLA
+124 AEGHWGQLRHLA
-136 QQLLPPARPPRKAAA
+136 QQLLPLARPPRKVAAA
-151 AGGAQDAEDYG
+151 AGCAQDAEDYG

-172 ECLKENFAKLKDCIP
+172 ECLKEKFAKLKDSIP
-187 LTEKTEPKL
+187 LTEKNEPKL

-250 TKDEPL
+250 TKGEPL

-319 SRTIK
+319 SRSIK

-366 LRTVETKATQTF
+366 LRTVETKSTQTF

-405 PLPEFMNKEDQ
+405 LLPEFMNKEDQ
-416 SYISNLLCR
+416 SYVSSLCR

-468 QDDRAVSLRDASAVY
+468 QDDRAISLRDASAVY

-494 QYVLLAECL
+494 QYVMLSECL

-539 VIDLGEDA
+539 VIDLGEVA

-559 LTYSLQATDAT
+559 LTYSLQATDGLVKNPLKTGEGEMNLTKAKEERPAT

-627 KDDMNSLHL
+627 KDDLNSLHL

-660 YPESFSLLFT
+660 HPESFSLLFT

-679 GPEEAL
+679 GPEDAL
-685 VTCRHMLQMWQMVF
+685 VTCRHMLQMWQMVY
-699 NALQHSGSEK
+699 NVLQHSGSEK

-769 HLWTALE
+769 QLWTALE

-782 AELFMEQHHL
+782 AELFMEQQHL

-817 RLAEMKGNLEEAR
+817 KLAEMKGNLEEAR

-852 VLSRLGRKD
+852 VLSRLERRD
-861 LAQKVLRDAVRIQTT
+861 LAQKVLRDAIRIQTT

-909 SSPVMP
+909 SSPVIP

>member
-1 MPAFLGPA
+1 MSLAAALGQGVPAARAPRHLVDP
-9 GRGRSGGCSAAGGP
+9 RPRRQIPGGAAG
-23 RWRDSGC
+23 D
-30 TVLRAWASSER
+30 
-41 WQGRGGCE
+41 
-49 GAAAHGGRPRAASR
+49 
-63 PARARP
+63 
-69 AGHLAP
+69 
-75 APRSLRAPP
+75 SLRA
-84 GSRRRA
+84 G
-90 LRAGRA
+90 AGRVRLGA
-96 GRGGPG
+96 
-102 GKMAAKGSHS
+102 KMAAKGSHS
-112 HVKLEGEIERCR
+112 HVKLEAEIERCR
-124 AEGHWEQLRHLA
+124 AEGYWGRLRHLA
-136 QQLLPPARPPRKAAA
+136 QQLLPPWPPRKAKAVR
-151 AGGAQDAEDYG
+151 GAQDAEDHG
-162 SMLLAEALLE
+162 SLLLAEALLE
-172 ECLKENFAKLKDCIP
+172 ECLKENFAKLKDSIP
-187 LTEKTEPKL
+187 LSEKSEPKL

-221 LILGKLHYVEGSYR
+221 LILGKLHYVEGCYR
-235 DAISMYARAGIDDLS
+235 DAISMYAKAGIDDLS

-256 YMLRLV
+256 YVLRLV

-267 IKGLSLE
+267 VKGLSLE
-274 RSTNSI
+274 RSANSI
-280 ASRARLCEREEEV
+280 ASHARLCEREEEV
-293 MACFETACVIA
+293 VACFERACVTA

-319 SRTIK
+319 SRSIK
-324 GSNVTYSEFELSYF
+324 GSSVTDSEFGLSYF
-338 LEAALQSAYVTHLKK
+338 LEAALQSAYVTQLKK

-358 GMRSLREI
+358 GMRRLREI

-405 PLPEFMNKEDQ
+405 PLPEFMNKEYQ
-416 SYISNLLCR
+416 SYVSNLLCR
-425 RPELYTEENA
+425 RPELYSEENV

-453 SMANRDAVISRAPDQ
+453 SMANRDAVISRAPEQ
-468 QDDRAVSLRDASAVY
+468 QDDRAISLRDASAVY

-494 QYVLLAECL
+494 QYVMLSECL

-526 CGKLEEGEYFAKM
+526 CGKSAYAVSVLKECAKLRPTDPTVPLLAAKVCIGSLHWLEEGEHFAKM

-570 LKGTQDELNKKAL
+570 LKSTQDELNKKAL
-583 QTLERARDLAPEDHQ
+583 HTLERARDLAPEDHQ

-614 DAIEHLQEALQLC
+614 DAIDHLQEALQLC

-660 YPESFSLLFT
+660 YPESFS
-670 KVKLEWIHK
+670 
-679 GPEEAL
+679 
-685 VTCRHMLQMWQMVF
+685 
-699 NALQHSGSEK
+699 GSEK
-709 GSSVT
+709 GSSVI

-721 HNGLHLTLPDAHDA
+721 HNGLHLTLPDAHDT

-755 EITMQSSAMKQGPM
+755 EITMQSSTMKQGPVK
-769 HLWTALE
+769 LWTTLE

-782 AELFMEQHHL
+782 AELFLELQHL
-792 KEASFCIQEAA
+792 KEAGFCTQEAA
-803 SLFPTSHAVLYMRG
+803 SLFPTSHTVLYMRG
-817 RLAEMKGNLEEAR
+817 RLAEMKGNLEEAK

-841 AGVEIMHSLGL
+841 AGVEIMQSLGL
-852 VLSRLGRKD
+852 VLSRLGRRE
-861 LAQKVLRDAVRIQTT
+861 LAQKVLRDAIRIQTT
-876 SHRAWNSLGEV
+876 SHIAWNSLGEV

-909 SSPVMP
+909 SSPVIP

>member
-1 MPAFLGPA
+1 
-9 GRGRSGGCSAAGGP
+9 
-23 RWRDSGC
+23 
-30 TVLRAWASSER
+30 
-41 WQGRGGCE
+41 
-49 GAAAHGGRPRAASR
+49 
-63 PARARP
+63 
-69 AGHLAP
+69 
-75 APRSLRAPP
+75 
-84 GSRRRA
+84 
-90 LRAGRA
+90 
-96 GRGGPG
+96 
-102 GKMAAKGSHS
+102 MAAKGSHS

-124 AEGHWEQLRHLA
+124 AEGHWGQLRHLA
-136 QQLLPPARPPRKAAA
+136 QQLLPPVRPPRKAA
-151 AGGAQDAEDYG
+151 GDSQDSEDYG

-172 ECLKENFAKLKDCIP
+172 ECLKENFAKLKDSIP
-187 LTEKTEPKL
+187 LTEKNEPKL

-202 LTNILS
+202 LSSILS

-256 YMLRLV
+256 YVLRLV

-319 SRTIK
+319 SRSIK

-366 LRTVETKATQTF
+366 LRTVETKSTQTF
-378 KMTAAKQLAQVLL
+378 KMLAQVLL

-416 SYISNLLCR
+416 SYVSNLLYR
-425 RPELYTEENA
+425 RPELYTEEN
-435 YCPQDNVEEALL
+435 QFSLALFL
-447 LLLISE
+447 SDVPFICASAQ
-453 SMANRDAVISRAPDQ
+453 ANRDAVISRAPDQ
-468 QDDRAVSLRDASAVY
+468 QDDRAVSLQDASAVY

-494 QYVLLAECL
+494 QYVMLSECL

-526 CGKLEEGEYFAKM
+526 CGKSAYAVSVLKECAKLRPTDPTVPLLAAKVCIGSLHWLEEGEYFAKM
-539 VIDLGEDA
+539 VIDLGDDA

-660 YPESFSLLFT
+660 YPESF
-670 KVKLEWIHK
+670 
-679 GPEEAL
+679 
-685 VTCRHMLQMWQMVF
+685 
-699 NALQHSGSEK
+699 
-709 GSSVT
+709 
-714 ETPVIKK
+714 
-721 HNGLHLTLPDAHDA
+721 
-735 DSGSQ
+735 
-740 RASSLAASRLEQAMS
+740 
-755 EITMQSSAMKQGPM
+755 
-769 HLWTALE
+769 
-776 QIWLQA
+776 
-782 AELFMEQHHL
+782 
-792 KEASFCIQEAA
+792 
-803 SLFPTSHAVLYMRG
+803 
-817 RLAEMKGNLEEAR
+817 
-830 QLYDEALTVNP
+830 
-841 AGVEIMHSLGL
+841 
-852 VLSRLGRKD
+852 
-861 LAQKVLRDAVRIQTT
+861 
-876 SHRAWNSLGEV
+876 
-887 LQAQGKNEAAI
+887 
-898 ECFLTALDLES
+898 
-909 SSPVMP
+909 
-915 FTVIPREL
+915 

>member
-1 MPAFLGPA
+1 
-9 GRGRSGGCSAAGGP
+9 
-23 RWRDSGC
+23 
-30 TVLRAWASSER
+30 SED
-41 WQGRGGCE
+41 
-49 GAAAHGGRPRAASR
+49 HG
-63 PARARP
+63 
-69 AGHLAP
+69 
-75 APRSLRAPP
+75 SL
-84 GSRRRA
+84 
-90 LRAGRA
+90 
-96 GRGGPG
+96 
-102 GKMAAKGSHS
+102 
-112 HVKLEGEIERCR
+112 
-124 AEGHWEQLRHLA
+124 
-136 QQLLPPARPPRKAAA
+136 
-151 AGGAQDAEDYG
+151 
-162 SMLLAEALLE
+162 LLAEALLE
-172 ECLKENFAKLKDCIP
+172 ECLKENFAKLKDSIP
-187 LTEKTEPKL
+187 LSEKSEPKL
-196 SEAKQY
+196 SEAKQC

-221 LILGKLHYVEGSYR
+221 LILGKLHYVEGCYR
-235 DAISMYARAGIDDLS
+235 DAISMYAKAGIDDLS
-250 TKDEPL
+250 TRDEPL
-256 YMLRLV
+256 YVLRLI

-293 MACFETACVIA
+293 MACFERACVIA

-319 SRTIK
+319 SRSIK
-324 GSNVTYSEFELSYF
+324 GSHVTYSEFELSYF
-338 LEAALQSAYVTHLKK
+338 LEAALQSAYVTQLKK

-366 LRTVETKATQTF
+366 LRTVETKATQPF
-378 KMTAAKQLAQVLL
+378 KMVREWEMGGWGILL

-405 PLPEFMNKEDQ
+405 PLPEFMNKEYQ
-416 SYISNLLCR
+416 SYYDIYNMFSMTPILECCILVI
-425 RPELYTEENA
+425 
-435 YCPQDNVEEALL
+435 CPIFLL
-447 LLLISE
+447 LQDWGVFFILVPVS
-453 SMANRDAVISRAPDQ
+453 ANRDAVISRAPEQ
-468 QDDRAVSLRDASAVY
+468 QDDRAVSLQDASAVY

-494 QYVLLAECL
+494 QYVMLSECL

-526 CGKLEEGEYFAKM
+526 CGKSAYAVSVLRECAKLRPTDPTVPLLAAKVCIGSLHWLEEGEHFAKM

-570 LKGTQDELNKKAL
+570 LKSTQDELNKKAL

-614 DAIEHLQEALQLC
+614 DAIDHLQEALQLC

-679 GPEEAL
+679 GPKEAL
-685 VTCRHMLQMWQMVF
+685 VTCRHMLQMWQMVY
-699 NALQHSGSEK
+699 NVLQHSGSEK

-721 HNGLHLTLPDAHDA
+721 HNGLHLTLPDAHDT

-755 EITMQSSAMKQGPM
+755 EITMQSSTMKQGPVK
-769 HLWTALE
+769 LWTTLE

-782 AELFMEQHHL
+782 AELFLEQQHL
-792 KEASFCIQEAA
+792 KEAGFCTQEAA

-817 RLAEMKGNLEEAR
+817 RLAEMKGNLEEAK

-852 VLSRLGRKD
+852 VLSRLGRRE
-861 LAQKVLRDAVRIQTT
+861 LAQKVLRDAIRIQTT
-876 SHRAWNSLGEV
+876 SHIAWNGLGEV

-909 SSPVMP
+909 SSPVIP

>member
-1 MPAFLGPA
+1 
-9 GRGRSGGCSAAGGP
+9 S
-23 RWRDSGC
+23 
-30 TVLRAWASSER
+30 
-41 WQGRGGCE
+41 
-49 GAAAHGGRPRAASR
+49 
-63 PARARP
+63 
-69 AGHLAP
+69 
-75 APRSLRAPP
+75 
-84 GSRRRA
+84 
-90 LRAGRA
+90 
-96 GRGGPG
+96 
-102 GKMAAKGSHS
+102 
-112 HVKLEGEIERCR
+112 
-124 AEGHWEQLRHLA
+124 
-136 QQLLPPARPPRKAAA
+136 
-151 AGGAQDAEDYG
+151 EDYG

-172 ECLKENFAKLKDCIP
+172 ECLKENFAKLKDSVP
-187 LTEKTEPKL
+187 LTEKNEPKL
-196 SEAKQY
+196 SEAKHY
-202 LTNILS
+202 LTNVLS
-208 RGKLRP
+208 RGKLQP

-250 TKDEPL
+250 TKDKPL
-256 YMLRLV
+256 YVLRLV

-293 MACFETACVIA
+293 IACFETACVIA

-324 GSNVTYSEFELSYF
+324 GSHVTYSEFELSYF

-378 KMTAAKQLAQVLL
+378 KMVLL
-391 HSLSEDCYWSPLSD
+391 FLCSWGQPYNTPGGLMPKGKWEDCYWSPLSD

-494 QYVLLAECL
+494 QYVMLSECL

-526 CGKLEEGEYFAKM
+526 CGKSAYAVSVLKECAKLRPTDPTVPLLAAKVCIGSLHWLQEGEYFAKM

-547 GESLAKGYLALG
+547 GEFLAKGYLALG

-570 LKGTQDELNKKAL
+570 LRGTQDELNKKAL

-670 KVKLEWIHK
+670 KVKLEWIRK

-685 VTCRHMLQMWQMVF
+685 VTCRHMLQMWQMVY
-699 NALQHSGSEK
+699 NVLQHSGSMK

-721 HNGLHLTLPDAHDA
+721 HNGMHLTLPDAHDT

-769 HLWTALE
+769 QLWTALE

-782 AELFMEQHHL
+782 AELFMEQRHL
-792 KEASFCIQEAA
+792 KEAGFCIQEAA

-852 VLSRLGRKD
+852 VLNRLGRRD
-861 LAQKVLRDAVRIQTT
+861 LAQKVLRDAIQIQTT

-887 LQAQGKNEAAI
+887 LQDQGKNEAAI

-909 SSPVMP
+909 SSPVIP